1 MANTIGSLLIRIGA
15 SIGDLQKDLTKA
27 ERSMTRF
34 GNKMQNIG
42 SQLSAT
48 VSLPILGMGAA
59 ALKAFGDIQRLEAGL
74 AATMG
79 SAEGAKEEMKKL
91 QKIAESPALGF
102 EQAIQGSIQ
111 LQNVGYSAD
120 QARVLMEQLANTT
133 AIGGGTAD
141 DLAEVTRQ
149 FSQMQGKGKILEAE
163 MRIIKE
169 RMPAV
174 GKAMQDAF
182 GTQSTEAIQK
192 MGVSTNE
199 FIRKLLVEMEKMPRV
214 EGGFSNSLQNVGI
227 NLKLMM
233 ARMGESIN
241 SIFDVQG
248 RLDGLGKKLEAFGDK
263 WVNLSDKT
271 KRFIV
276 ISAAVVA
283 AIGPMLVAISSIA
296 KMSALAVMGFKSL
309 LGAITFL
316 ISPVGLVVVGVV
328 ALAAALVYAYQKS
341 EKFRAVMDGL
351 AAVIVDIV
359 RIMKEGVV
367 AFVDGFAALKEGE
380 FVKAGKA
387 FKDAL
392 IKANPVTLAFA
403 QGGRLADTFSKG
415 YADSLDR
422 SAKEGKFDPYKDKDK
437 LLANANATGMS
448 VAEAFAD
455 GMESGASGPAR
466 RSMDAFHKIWK
477 GKEVKWEAKSMFSGI
492 AKYIKE
498 PLELMNQGGKVM
510 YSWENN
516 FFRLADSV
524 ERFAKEWGGAFQSIN
539 DIISQSF
546 QNRQAAI
553 DKHYDHEKRRIEG
566 SRMTEEQKQKAMQ
579 FLEAETD
586 KKRRKLARQQAIRDK
601 AMGIIQATIATAV
614 NVTKSLYNPVLA
626 GIVGALGAAQIALI
640 ASQKIPA
647 LAKGGLAYGPSMAMV
662 GDNRNAR
669 VDPEVIAPLSK
680 LKDIMGG
687 NVTRVEVVGR
697 ISGRDIL
704 LTQERAQ
711 QDRERTRGF

>member
-1 MANTIGSLLIRIGA
+1 
-15 SIGDLQKDLTKA
+15 
-27 ERSMTRF
+27 MTRF

-48 VSLPILGMGAA
+48 VSLPILGMGVA

-79 SAEGAKEEMKKL
+79 SAEGAKEEMVKL

-133 AIGGGTAD
+133 AIGGGTVD
-141 DLAEVTRQ
+141 DLSEVTRQ
-149 FSQMQGKGKILEAE
+149 FSQMQSKGKILEAE

-182 GTQSTEAIQK
+182 GTQSTEAIQE
-192 MGVSTNE
+192 MGISTNE

-241 SIFDVQG
+241 SIFNVQG
-248 RLDGLGKKLEAFGDK
+248 TLDGLGKKIEAFANRWDS
-263 WVNLSDKT
+263 LSAGT

-276 ISAAVVA
+276 IAAAVVA
-283 AIGPMLVAISSIA
+283 AIGPMLVAISSIV
-296 KMSALAVMGFKSL
+296 KMAALAVMGFKSL
-309 LGAITFL
+309 LGAFTFL

-328 ALAAALVYAYQKS
+328 ALAAALIYAYQKS

-351 AAVIVDIV
+351 GAVIVDIV
-359 RIMKEGVV
+359 RIMKESVV
-367 AFVDGFAALKEGE
+367 AFVDGFEALKEGE
-380 FVKAGKA
+380 FRKAGQA
-387 FKDAL
+387 FKEAL
-392 IKANPVTLAFA
+392 IKGNPVTMAFT

-415 YADSLDR
+415 YEKSLQK
-422 SAKEGKFDPYKDKDK
+422 SAEEGKFDPYKDKDK

-448 VAEAFAD
+448 VAEAFAGGMDAGGGD
-455 GMESGASGPAR
+455 GKGFKKIG
-466 RSMDAFHKIWK
+466 DAFHQIWGGK
-477 GKEVKWEAKSMFSGI
+477 GVEMQAKSTFSGI

-498 PLELMNQGGKVM
+498 PLDLMKQGGQVL
-510 YSWENN
+510 YTWENS
-516 FFRLADSV
+516 FFRMADGV
-524 ERFAKEWGGAFQSIN
+524 ERFAQEWSGAFQSLN
-539 DIISQSF
+539 DVISLAF

-553 DKHYDHEKRRIEG
+553 DAHYDKEKKRIEG
-566 SRMTEEQKQKAMQ
+566 SRMTEEQKQKALQ
-579 FLEAETD
+579 NLDEETD
-586 KKRRKLARQQAIRDK
+586 KKRRKLARQQAIREK
-601 AMGIIQATIATAV
+601 MLGIIQATIATAV
-614 NVTKSLYNPVLA
+614 NVTKSLANPILA
-626 GIVGALGAAQIALI
+626 GIIGALGAAQIALI

-680 LKDIMGG
+680 LKDMMGG
-687 NVTRVEVVGR
+687 NVTRVEVIGR
-697 ISGRDIL
+697 IAGRDIL
-704 LTQERAQ
+704 LAQERAQ